1 MAKKPGRKPK
11 PRSAAPKPTVLHVR
25 SARDEAAVARLR
37 KLCMALPEARE
48 KLSHGEPTWFAG
60 AGKVFAMLDDHHHG
74 APHLSVWIPAPEGAQ
89 QVLIANDPARF
100 WRPPYLGHR
109 GWVGVVLDRK
119 PDWDLV
125 AGLVEQAYRLV
136 AAPRLVAK
144 LPPLD
149 D

>member
-1 MAKKPGRKPK
+1 MAKKTASK
-11 PRSAAPKPTVLHVR
+11 AKPTLRHAR
-25 SARDEAAVARLR
+25 SARDEAVVARLR

-89 QVLIANDPARF
+89 QVLIANDPERF

-109 GWVGVVLDRK
+109 GWVAVVLDRK

-125 AGLVEQAYRLV
+125 AGLIDQAYRIV
-136 AAPRLVAK
+136 AAPRLAAQ
-144 LPPLD
+144 LD
-149 D
+149 G